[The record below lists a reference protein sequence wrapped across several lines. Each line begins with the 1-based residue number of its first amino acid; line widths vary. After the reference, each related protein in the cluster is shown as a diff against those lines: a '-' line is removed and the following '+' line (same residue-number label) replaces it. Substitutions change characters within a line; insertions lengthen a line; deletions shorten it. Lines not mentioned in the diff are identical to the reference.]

1 MTTMWALFCKGQR
14 VSRFFQSEREIWHYA
29 RKSAL
34 IMNRRLM
41 QGFEIRELAASL
53 LAPKETEALPAR
65 S

>member
-1 MTTMWALFCKGQR
+1 MMWALFCKGQQ
-14 VSRFFQSEREIWHYA
+14 VSRLFTSEREIWHYA

-53 LAPKETEALPAR
+53 LPASEPQAAPAR
-65 S
+65 G

>member
-1 MTTMWALFCKGQR
+1 MMWAIFNKGQR
-14 VSRFFQSEREIWHYA
+14 VSRFFQTEREIWHYA

-53 LAPKETEALPAR
+53 LPTAEAQAAPAR

>member
-1 MTTMWALFCKGQR
+1 MTWALFCKGQQ
-14 VSRFFQSEREIWHYA
+14 VSRFFQSEWEIWHYA

-41 QGFEIRELAASL
+41 QGFEIRELAASIL
-53 LAPKETEALPAR
+53 PTTKSEAAPAR

>member
-1 MTTMWALFCKGQR
+1 MMWALFCKGQQ
-14 VSRFFQSEREIWHYA
+14 VSRLFASEREIWHYA

-41 QGFEIRELAASL
+41 QGFEIRELTASL
-53 LAPKETEALPAR
+53 LAATEPQASPAQ

>member
-1 MTTMWALFCKGQR
+1 M
-14 VSRFFQSEREIWHYA
+14 SRFFQSEREIWHYA

-41 QGFEIRELAASL
+41 QGFEIRELAASIL
-53 LAPKETEALPAR
+53 PAKETEVLPAR

>member
-1 MTTMWALFCKGQR
+1 MMWALFCNGQR
-14 VSRFFQSEREIWHYA
+14 VSRPFPTEREIWHYA

-53 LAPKETEALPAR
+53 LAATEPQTSPAR

>member
-1 MTTMWALFCKGQR
+1 MMWALFCKGQQ
-14 VSRFFQSEREIWHYA
+14 VSRLFASEREIWHYA

-41 QGFEIRELAASL
+41 QGFEIRELAASIL
-53 LAPKETEALPAR
+53 PATTLDASPAR

>member
-1 MTTMWALFCKGQR
+1 MTWALFCKGQQ

-41 QGFEIRELAASL
+41 QGFEIRELAASIL
-53 LAPKETEALPAR
+53 PTTKSEAAPAR